1 MRGIFRR
8 RKYSDEMQ
16 TAITASRTIGQ
27 VMAEWRLT
35 APDYITGYDISYFE
49 DYMYI
54 KIYYTTM
61 TIPQKNDL
69 FLKTDFLRKS
79 SLLSP
84 VPSFYAPF
92 SFALYALHFLRCF
105 AA

>member
-8 RKYSDEMQ
+8 RKYSDEIQ
-16 TAITASRTIGQ
+16 TATTASRTIGQ
-27 VMAEWRLT
+27 VMAEWRLA

-69 FLKTDFLRKS
+69 FLEISEIETEYSFLGVREYYENHEMCFVFRKNGYK
-79 SLLSP
+79 LNI
-84 VPSFYAPF
+84 
-92 SFALYALHFLRCF
+92 
-105 AA
+105 